1 MMWILTLLE
10 SLIASWMVLDFE
22 FEYNCYLKNFDV
34 YVTFQD
40 ISVHIYQWVLSWNRK
55 WYIDSHP
62 RRNQWLQQSQDPHH
76 CLEGNTEELNGTL
89 YNLMKLLPE
98 PVVALIHP
106 PVLTDISVVIFDVQ
120 KSCSEMKNHGNWNLK
135 SSRARSMQ
143 RLWNKLC
150 NSSVTRKSFKL
161 AT

>member
-1 MMWILTLLE
+1 MWILTLLKP
-10 SLIASWMVLDFE
+10 LIASWMA
-22 FEYNCYLKNFDV
+22 V
-34 YVTFQD
+34 YVSLS
-40 ISVHIYQWVLSWNRK
+40 IPWKNSLVNMYRNVLECHIYIKIFEITIIFKLEIQN
-55 WYIDSHP
+55 HP

-106 PVLTDISVVIFDVQ
+106 PVLTDISVAIFDVQ